1 MKQRFAEPIKNCFK
15 VSLQDSIFKYYIKT
29 VTSSS
34 QLDTIS
40 PDMKID
46 VAAERKEILHR
57 YKLLIKACKR
67 RLEKGDK
74 EKIRKAFEVAVEA
87 HKEMRRKS
95 GEPYIYHPIAVA
107 QICAEEIGLG
117 ATGIVCALL
126 HDTVEDTDLTLEDV
140 KGLFGEK
147 VSQIIN
153 GLTKISG
160 VIDNTSSIQAENFRK
175 VLLTMSEDVRVIL
188 IKLADRLHNMRTL
201 EHMKRDKQMKI
212 ASETLFLYAPLAH
225 RLGLNTIKTELEDLS
240 LKYTDTDAFY
250 EIAVK
255 LKESEP
261 ERKRFIQKFIEPL
274 KEILVEQGFSFKIF
288 GRPKSI
294 FSIYNKIKSKHV
306 SFDEIYDLFAIRIVI
321 DSPLDQ
327 EKSDCWK
334 VYSIITDFYHP
345 SPDRLRDWIST
356 PKSNGYESL
365 HTTVMGPEGKWVEVQ
380 IRTVRMDDL
389 AENGYAAHWK
399 YKESAADKESK
410 LESWLH
416 KIKEMLE
423 NPDPNALEFI
433 DDFKLNLFSDELF
446 AFTPK
451 GDMKTLPIGATALD
465 FAFEIHTKVGEHCI
479 GAKVNHK
486 LVPLSYEIKS
496 GDQIEILTS
505 NKQTPKDD
513 WLKYVITAKAKSKI
527 KSNLKE
533 QRKKVAGDGREIL
546 EKKFYKNKLDFT
558 LQNVNDFCNYLKLP
572 SSLELFYR
580 AALGNVDVK
589 EIKAFIKFKESPPV
603 KAHKKSEASKLE
615 QLVTNAR
622 GSTNMLVIGDDMQKL
637 DYKLSPCC
645 NPIPGDDV
653 FGFITVSEG
662 IKIHRVNCPNAI
674 KLLSNYAYRVV
685 KAKWTNDQLIS
696 FLAGIKIT
704 GTDELGIVN
713 NITKV
718 ISNEN
723 NVNMRAINFD
733 TEDGMFEGTVMV
745 YVHDTKHLSHLIDK
759 LTKVKG
765 VKHVE
770 RIDEK

>member
-1 MKQRFAEPIKNCFK
+1 MQIDIEAEK
-15 VSLQDSIFKYYIKT
+15 
-29 VTSSS
+29 
-34 QLDTIS
+34 
-40 PDMKID
+40 
-46 VAAERKEILHR
+46 KEILNR
-57 YKLLIKACKR
+57 YKILIKACKR

-74 EKIRKAFEVAVEA
+74 EIVRKAFEVAVEA
-87 HKEMRRKS
+87 HKQMRRKS

-117 ATGIVCALL
+117 AVGIVCALL
-126 HDTVEDTDLTLEDV
+126 HDTVEDTDLTLDDV

-147 VSQIIN
+147 VAQIID

-175 VLLTMSEDVRVIL
+175 VLLTMSEDIRVIL

-201 EHMKRDKQMKI
+201 DHMKRDKQIKI

-225 RLGLNTIKTELEDLS
+225 RLGLNTIKTELEDLG
-240 LKYTDTDAFY
+240 LKYTDADAY
-250 EIAVK
+250 NDIANK

-261 ERKRFIQKFIEPL
+261 ERKRFIQKFIDPL
-274 KEILVEQGFSFKIF
+274 KEILAEQGFKFKIF

-294 FSIYNKIKSKHV
+294 YSIYNKIKTKHV

-321 DSPLDQ
+321 DSPFDQ

-345 SPDRLRDWIST
+345 SPERLRDWIST

-380 IRTVRMDDL
+380 IRTTRMDDL

-399 YKESAADKESK
+399 YKDSAADKESK
-410 LESWLH
+410 FESWLLR
-416 KIKEMLE
+416 IREMLE

-433 DDFKLNLFSDELF
+433 DDFKLNLFSDEMF
-446 AFTPK
+446 VFTPK
-451 GDMKTLPIGATALD
+451 GDMKTLPVGATALD

-486 LVPLSYEIKS
+486 LVPLSHELKS
-496 GDQIEILTS
+496 GDQVEILTS
-505 NKQTPKDD
+505 SKQAPKDD
-513 WLKYVITAKAKSKI
+513 WLNYVITAKAKSKI
-527 KSNLKE
+527 KNCLKD
-533 QRKKVAGDGREIL
+533 QRKKIAEEGKEIIKRKL
-546 EKKFYKNKLDFT
+546 ERHKLDFNQH
-558 LQNVNDFCNYLKLP
+558 LIHEFCNYLKLP
-572 SSLELFYR
+572 SSQELYYR
-580 AALGNVDVK
+580 SALGNVDVK
-589 EIKAFIKFKESPPV
+589 EIKEFIRFRENPQK
-603 KAHKKSEASKLE
+603 KAHKTETQKIE
-615 QLVTNAR
+615 QLVTSAR
-622 GSTNMLVIGDDMQKL
+622 GKTDMLVIGDDLQKL
-637 DYKLSPCC
+637 DYKLAPCC

-653 FGFITVSEG
+653 FGFITVGEG

-685 KAKWTNDQLIS
+685 KAKWVNDQLIS
-696 FLAGIKIT
+696 FLAGLKII

-723 NVNMRAINFD
+723 NVNMRSINFD
-733 TEDGMFEGTVMV
+733 TDDGLFEGTIMV
-745 YVHDTKHLSHLIDK
+745 YVHDTKHLNHLIDNLK
-759 LTKVKG
+759 KVKG
-765 VKHVE
+765 VSKVQ
-770 RIDEK
+770 RIDEKN

>member
-1 MKQRFAEPIKNCFK
+1 ME
-15 VSLQDSIFKYYIKT
+15 
-29 VTSSS
+29 
-34 QLDTIS
+34 
-40 PDMKID
+40 ID
-46 VAAERKEILHR
+46 VEAERKEILNR
-57 YKLLIKACKR
+57 YKNLIKACKR

-74 EKIRKAFEVAVEA
+74 EIIRKAFEVAVEA

-126 HDTVEDTDLTLEDV
+126 HDTVEDTDLSLDDI

-147 VSQIIN
+147 VAQIID

-160 VIDNTSSIQAENFRK
+160 VIDNTSSMQAENFRK
-175 VLLTMSEDVRVIL
+175 VLLTMSEDIRVIL

-201 EHMKRDKQMKI
+201 EHMKRDKQIKI
-212 ASETLFLYAPLAH
+212 ASETLYLYAPLAH
-225 RLGLNTIKTELEDLS
+225 RLGLNTIKTELEDLG
-240 LKYTDTDAFY
+240 LKYTDSEAYYD
-250 EIAVK
+250 IAVK
-255 LKESEP
+255 LKETEP

-274 KEILVEQGFSFKIF
+274 KEILLEQGFKFKIF

-294 FSIYNKIKSKHV
+294 FSIYNKIKTKQV
-306 SFDEIYDLFAIRIVI
+306 AFEEIYDLFAIRIVI
-321 DSPLDQ
+321 DTPLEQ

-365 HTTVMGPEGKWVEVQ
+365 HTTVMGPDGKWVEVQ
-380 IRTVRMDDL
+380 IRTLRMDDL

-399 YKESAADKESK
+399 YKDSAADKESK
-410 LESWLH
+410 LENWLLR
-416 KIKEMLE
+416 IREMLE
-423 NPDPNALEFI
+423 NPDPNALEFL
-433 DDFKLNLFSDELF
+433 DDFKLNLFADEIF

-451 GDMKTLPIGATALD
+451 GDMKTLPLGATALD

-486 LVPLSYEIKS
+486 LVPLSYELKS
-496 GDQIEILTS
+496 GDQVEILTS
-505 NKQTPKDD
+505 SKQTPKDD
-513 WLKYVITAKAKSKI
+513 WLSFVITAKAKSKI
-527 KSNLKE
+527 KNSLKE
-533 QRKKVAGDGREIL
+533 QRKKVAEDGREVL
-546 EKKFYKNKLDFT
+546 ERKFYRQKLDFT
-558 LQNVNDFCNYLKLP
+558 LQNVNDFCNFLKLP
-572 SSLELFYR
+572 SSQELFYR

-589 EIKAFIKFKESPPV
+589 EIKAFLRFKETPGKS
-603 KAHKKSEASKLE
+603 HKKSDAARLE

-622 GSTNMLVIGDDMQKL
+622 GRSDMLVIGDDMQKL

-704 GTDELGIVN
+704 GADEIGIVN

-718 ISNEN
+718 ISSEN
-723 NVNMRAINFD
+723 NVNMRSINFD
-733 TEDGMFEGTVMV
+733 TEDGMFEGTIMV
-745 YVHDTKHLSHLIDK
+745 YVHDTKHLNHLIERLK
-759 LTKVKG
+759 KVKG
-765 VKHVE
+765 VGRIE